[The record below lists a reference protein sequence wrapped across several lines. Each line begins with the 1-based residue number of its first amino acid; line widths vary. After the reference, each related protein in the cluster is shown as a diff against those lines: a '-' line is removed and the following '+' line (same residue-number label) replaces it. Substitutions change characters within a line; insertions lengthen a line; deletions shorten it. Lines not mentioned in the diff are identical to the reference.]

1 MKCSAKCYK
10 FGMELQLIR
19 PGESI
24 CAEDTL
30 SDGSSMKFRFLEGEQ
45 EREAFIIRYKGEYH
59 AYKNRCAHMALT
71 LDLDDND
78 FFTVDF
84 RALICKT
91 HGAMYNPDDGYCFAG
106 PCYTESLE
114 PLRIE
119 VRNSQVILVA
129 DESA

>member
-1 MKCSAKCYK
+1 
-10 FGMELQLIR
+10 MELQLIR

-59 AYKNRCAHMALT
+59 AYKNRCAHMALG
-71 LDLDDND
+71 LDMADND

-91 HGAMYNPDDGYCFAG
+91 HGATYFPDSGLCFSG
-106 PCYTESLE
+106 PCYGESLE
-114 PLRIE
+114 AVPIALRDGN
-119 VRNSQVILVA
+119 VVLA
-129 DESA
+129 